1 MGFCVFENLKS
12 HRKVKNFVIFRTPLN
27 HICDFKSTSDLKSC
41 DFQNMP
47 ECLYNAKT
55 ENANTGNFPFN
66 SIVKTYIHIL
76 QSFLLILIHKFKKKN
91 TYKTYK

>member
-12 HRKVKNFVIFRTPLN
+12 HRKVKKFVIFRTPLN

-47 ECLYNAKT
+47 DKFKLLIAPPFIKT
-55 ENANTGNFPFN
+55 E
-66 SIVKTYIHIL
+66 SILK
-76 QSFLLILIHKFKKKN
+76 
-91 TYKTYK
+91 